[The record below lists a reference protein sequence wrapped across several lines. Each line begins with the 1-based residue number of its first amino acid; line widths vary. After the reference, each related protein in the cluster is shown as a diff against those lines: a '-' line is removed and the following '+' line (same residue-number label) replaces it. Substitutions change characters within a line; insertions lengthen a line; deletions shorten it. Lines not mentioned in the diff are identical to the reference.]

1 MMENCVFCRIAN
13 KEITS
18 WKVYET
24 ELTMVLLA
32 KEMEVQWHTLVIP
45 KAHYK
50 DITAIPTATLAD
62 MMEVA
67 KKIIL
72 HYEKTL
78 WSTWANLIAATGE
91 GAQQSTPH
99 FHIHLLPRF
108 ENDGLNT
115 RPTLPDIEV
124 DKDELLKKIQIV
136 E

>member
-1 MMENCVFCRIAN
+1 MENCIFCKISN

-24 ELTMVLLA
+24 ELTIVLLA

-45 KAHYK
+45 KTHYK
-50 DITAIPTATLAD
+50 DITDIPGATLAD
-62 MMEVA
+62 MMEVT

-72 HYEKTL
+72 HYQNIL
-78 WSTWANLIAATGE
+78 WSTGANLIAATGE

-108 ENDGLNT
+108 TNDGLDT
-115 RPTLPDIEV
+115 RPKLPEIDV
-124 DKDELLKKIQIV
+124 DKDELLKKIQIA
-136 E
+136 